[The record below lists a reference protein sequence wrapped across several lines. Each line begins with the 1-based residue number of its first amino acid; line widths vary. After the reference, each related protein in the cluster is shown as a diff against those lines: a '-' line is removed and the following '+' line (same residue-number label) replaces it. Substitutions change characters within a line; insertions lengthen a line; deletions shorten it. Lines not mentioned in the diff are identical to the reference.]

1 MVDWNLCFKL
11 ILILMI
17 LWHLRFHRDS
27 FFRWCN
33 CRGAM
38 GLGHREQ
45 YPYKQI
51 RNKNPFR
58 LIDLIG
64 WNHGFPKEISL
75 QCQSGWWFGTFLF
88 FPFIEKNNP
97 NWPILFRGV
106 GQPPTSNM
114 LDYLEL
120 DSRSRHDLGLMA
132 FSCPF
137 SKAKAR
143 DPNDTHFFTEIG
155 SNIGICWSYGGPQYP
170 YATHGAGL

>member
-1 MVDWNLCFKL
+1 MG
-11 ILILMI
+11 
-17 LWHLRFHRDS
+17 
-27 FFRWCN
+27 WCN

-38 GLGHREQ
+38 GLGHHKQ

-64 WNHGFPKEISL
+64 WNNGFPKEISL

-143 DPNDTHFFTEIG
+143 DPNDTLFLLRSDQISG
-155 SNIGICWSYGGPQYP
+155 SVDLMVVHN
-170 YATHGAGL
+170 THMQPMVLVHKNLQNWVILFG